1 MLSTHQEFEQKVKSL
16 KSVAFN
22 NVNMEEHMLELM
34 EVNMQLK
41 AERDDMEN
49 QNKHLRSLLS
59 QMQQLQLQQ
68 TPKKKRQSPK
78 WLYFREKK
86 ADPDLL
92 EMLSKRHNLAID
104 DIPWQLIKR
113 ETDKLY
119 ESKNVA

>member
-1 MLSTHQEFEQKVKSL
+1 MLSTRQDFEQKVKSP
-16 KSVAFN
+16 KSVGAVSF
-22 NVNMEEHMLELM
+22 NMEEHLLELM

-41 AERDDMEN
+41 AERDDIEN

-59 QMQQLQLQQ
+59 QMQQLQLAQ
-68 TPKKKRQSPK
+68 TPTKKRQSPK
-78 WLYFREKK
+78 WLFFKEKK
-86 ADPDLL
+86 TDIEILTL
-92 EMLSKRHNLAID
+92 LSKRHSLPID